1 MRILLTGATGFIGSA
16 VLKLAVSQNHEVAAL
31 VRPGKTLS
39 ATRLLVGTLERAP
52 WNEIAAFGP
61 EVCIHTAWIT
71 TPRVYL
77 DSPENERLEEWSELF
92 IRKAVACGVGRV
104 VALGTCIEYKMTGK
118 ILSEEM
124 TPLAPATR
132 YARCKDSLRCKL
144 DQAARADGFSFSW
157 ARVFYPYGPGEHPAR
172 LASSAINEIRRGET
186 LELKNG
192 DSVKDYIFIDDLAA
206 AILAVATGDTHGAI
220 NLATG
225 VGVPVG
231 EVARTIAEL
240 LGRPE
245 LIREITPAV
254 PDPFSFVVADV
265 RRLHTLGW
273 QPRVTLR
280 EGLQQLI
287 QSQKR

>member
-1 MRILLTGATGFIGSA
+1 M
-16 VLKLAVSQNHEVAAL
+16 
-31 VRPGKTLS
+31 
-39 ATRLLVGTLERAP
+39 
-52 WNEIAAFGP
+52 
-61 EVCIHTAWIT
+61 
-71 TPRVYL
+71 
-77 DSPENERLEEWSELF
+77 
-92 IRKAVACGVGRV
+92 
-104 VALGTCIEYKMTGK
+104 
-118 ILSEEM
+118 
-124 TPLAPATR
+124 
-132 YARCKDSLRCKL
+132 
-144 DQAARADGFSFSW
+144 
-157 ARVFYPYGPGEHPAR
+157 FYPYGPGEHPAR

-254 PDPFSFVVADV
+254 PDPLALSWPMCAGCIHSVGNRGSPCVKDC
-265 RRLHTLGW
+265 
-273 QPRVTLR
+273 
-280 EGLQQLI
+280 QQLI

>member
-1 MRILLTGATGFIGSA
+1 MKILLTGATGFIGSA
-16 VLKLAVSQNHEVAAL
+16 VLKLAASRNHEVAAL

-39 ATRLLVGTLERAP
+39 AARPLVGTLERAP
-52 WNEIAAFGP
+52 WNEIAAFRP
-61 EVCIHTAWIT
+61 EVCIHTAWIA
-71 TPRVYL
+71 TPGVYR
-77 DSPENERLEEWSELF
+77 DSPENERLEEWSEMF
-92 IRKAVACGVGRV
+92 IRQAVAGGVRRV

-118 ILSEEM
+118 ILSEET
-124 TPLAPATR
+124 TPLAPTTK
-132 YARCKDSLRCKL
+132 YARCKDNLRRKL

-172 LASSAINEIRRGET
+172 LASSAINQIRRGEI

-192 DSVKDYIFIDDLAA
+192 DSIKDFIFIDDLAA
-206 AILAVATGDTHGAI
+206 AILTVATGDAQGAI

-225 VGVPVG
+225 TGVPVR

-245 LIREITPAV
+245 RVRETAPAV
-254 PDPFSFVVADV
+254 PDPFGFVVADV
-265 RRLHTLGW
+265 QRLRALGW

-287 QSQKR
+287 QSSKP